1 MFVIIPGNTDELS
14 DGGGDGGGVGG
25 RRVDRVEKSSFSLE
39 CPFFPPF
46 HSTQNRFAFSAT
58 ETKKKTKLKQQ
69 VCLHSLMMSLS
80 LTVRSHRLWICSGF
94 HDFPLTSQL
103 MFSSVLWCWLG
114 SHGANA
120 SWSPRPT
127 SEVVQLVLRQLVKV
141 PFKLSVQ
148 TRVTFFLHQ

>member
-1 MFVIIPGNTDELS
+1 M
-14 DGGGDGGGVGG
+14 VGEE
-25 RRVDRVEKSSFSLE
+25 RRVDRVKKSSFSLE
-39 CPFFPPF
+39 CPFPPPF
-46 HSTQNRFAFSAT
+46 RSTQDWLAFSGT
-58 ETKKKTKLKQQ
+58 ETKKKTKLKQR

-80 LTVRSHRLWICSGF
+80 LTAQSHRLWICSGF
-94 HDFPLTSQL
+94 HDFLLTSQL

-127 SEVVQLVLRQLVKV
+127 SEVEQLVLRQLVNL

-148 TRVTFFLHQ
+148 TRVTFFSHQ